1 VVASGGYLSSRG
13 STELVGLDWIVS
25 GARADAPLADRLEW
39 VEHLAV
45 WVRTRTGDATPATR
59 LKFFLQILDR
69 NPDRKRDVAALMR
82 ATFGE
87 LSGLALLCETGL
99 PRANA
104 FLQEFITRVAAKML
118 PAPPRAPDFATLLH
132 RAFPDEEDADWIATL
147 PVEVLD
153 GLGALLRLDASG
165 VEVDPWP
172 ALRRDAEDAL
182 LVLASQVQAIGLSG
196 RVRRR
201 VASERPIDTPFAGLS
216 KATLDFLET
225 VPR

>member
-87 LSGLALLCETGL
+87 RPCLSIRSDHHPPNSTPTE
-99 PRANA
+99 
-104 FLQEFITRVAAKML
+104 AAMKG
-118 PAPPRAPDFATLLH
+118 R
-132 RAFPDEEDADWIATL
+132 IAKN
-147 PVEVLD
+147 PIF
-153 GLGALLRLDASG
+153 
-165 VEVDPWP
+165 
-172 ALRRDAEDAL
+172 
-182 LVLASQVQAIGLSG
+182 SQSIWRSTA
-196 RVRRR
+196 R
-201 VASERPIDTPFAGLS
+201 
-216 KATLDFLET
+216 
-225 VPR
+225 